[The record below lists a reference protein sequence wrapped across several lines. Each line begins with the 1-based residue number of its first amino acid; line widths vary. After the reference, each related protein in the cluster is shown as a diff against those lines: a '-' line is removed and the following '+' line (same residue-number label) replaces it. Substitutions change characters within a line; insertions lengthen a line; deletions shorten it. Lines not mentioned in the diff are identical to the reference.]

1 MLENLAFP
9 IVVTLAFL
17 FGVRLMQSPRTALW
31 GNRLGASSMALAVA
45 LTFWRFGLATS
56 PLAWTAMLLGAGIGV
71 TRAHRA
77 RTIEMPQLVA
87 LLNGLGGAASALV
100 IGATIHA
107 SDPMHAGYVW
117 VIAAAALGVG
127 ALTFAGSMVAMLK
140 LQGRLSPKTN
150 SFWRQG
156 LLVQGLLFAGAAAIV
171 AAGLVGSPIM
181 LYAVLVVFTLYGLLM
196 AMRVGGADM
205 PVLISFLNALSGVA
219 ASISGIA
226 LGNLLTAG
234 VGALV
239 GVAGMILTQLMCRA
253 MNRNLAAV
261 LRGFQFAMKP
271 AAPEAG
277 ASATEQPP
285 ADETERAQ
293 PQRLTAADIPA
304 LWREA
309 RTALIVPGYGMALAQ
324 AQQAVK
330 DVMDALDR
338 DGKQVKF
345 AIHPVAGRMPGHM
358 HVLLAEVG
366 VDYDRLCDMAAIND
380 SFADTDMV
388 VVVGACDVVNPAATT
403 AEGTPIYGMPIL
415 RAAEAR
421 HVVVFNLD
429 EKPGYSGV
437 DNPLYDAPHV
447 VTVWGNAAETIPA
460 MLNAY
465 LESSD

>member
-17 FGVRLMQSPRTALW
+17 FGIRLMQSPRTALW

-45 LTFWRFGLATS
+45 LTFWRLGLSAN
-56 PLAWTAMLLGAGIGV
+56 PLAWTALLLGAVMGV
-71 TRAHRA
+71 TRAYRA

-100 IGATIHA
+100 IGASVHA
-107 SDPMHAGYVW
+107 SGVMQPWYVW
-117 VIAAAALGVG
+117 CIAATALGVG
-127 ALTFAGSMVAMLK
+127 ALTFTGSMVAMFK
-140 LQGRLSPKTN
+140 LQGRLSPRTF
-150 SFWRQG
+150 SFQQQG
-156 LLVQGLLFAGAAAIV
+156 LFVQGLLFAGAALIIATGV
-171 AAGLVGSPIM
+171 VGSPVM
-181 LYAVLVVFTLYGLLM
+181 LYAVLVVFSLYGLLM

-226 LGNLLTAG
+226 LGSLLTAG

-261 LRGFQFAMKP
+261 LRGFQSAMKSAAQDP
-271 AAPEAG
+271 AEKTAEQAPDDESTKDEA
-277 ASATEQPP
+277 P
-285 ADETERAQ
+285 
-293 PQRLTAADIPA
+293 RLTEADIPA
-304 LWREA
+304 LLREA

-330 DVMDALDR
+330 DLMDALER
-338 DGKQVKF
+338 DGKQIAF

-366 VDYDRLCDMAAIND
+366 VDYDNLCDMAAIND
-380 SFADTDMV
+380 RFADTDMV
-388 VVVGACDVVNPAATT
+388 IVVGACDVVNPAATT

-437 DNPLYDAPHV
+437 DNPLYTASHV
-447 VTVWGNAAETIPA
+447 ITVWGNAAETIPT
-460 MLNAY
+460 MLKAY
-465 LESSD
+465 QDSRD